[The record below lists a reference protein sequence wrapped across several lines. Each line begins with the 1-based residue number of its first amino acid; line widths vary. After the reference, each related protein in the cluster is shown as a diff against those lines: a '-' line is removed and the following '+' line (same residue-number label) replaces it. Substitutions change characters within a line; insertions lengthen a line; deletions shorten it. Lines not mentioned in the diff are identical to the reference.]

1 VLRLLKHER
10 IFSHDLRLGGEKT
23 IPRLRRRNSE
33 SAELDRSAIRIPQF
47 YFVPFAVKFTVSYGL
62 NDLNRL
68 NLELLLNCL
77 NRLHAAR
84 SYVNMHVSWQI
95 GRKPMVLRDWCWPVD
110 AGRA

>member
-1 VLRLLKHER
+1 MNGF
-10 IFSHDLRLGGEKT
+10 FSHDLRLGGEKT

-33 SAELDRSAIRIPQF
+33 SAESDRSAIRIPQF

-62 NDLNRL
+62 NDLNG
-68 NLELLLNCL
+68 LNCL

-110 AGRA
+110 VGRA